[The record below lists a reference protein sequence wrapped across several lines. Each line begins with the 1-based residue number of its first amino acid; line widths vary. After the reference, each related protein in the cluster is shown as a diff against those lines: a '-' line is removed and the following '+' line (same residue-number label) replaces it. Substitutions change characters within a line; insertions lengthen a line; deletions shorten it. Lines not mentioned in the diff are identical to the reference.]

1 MRQLLADADSIS
13 CSSTAEVAIGFE
25 PSVRAVE
32 TLPVVL
38 IGLSELIGE
47 DRELELVLI
56 DLLTAADQL
65 NSNLLAGPGCNSP
78 HPTLH
83 TEIVEQMF
91 GESRKIGV
99 NFARPEL
106 PRA

>member
-13 CSSTAEVAIGFE
+13 GSSTAEVAVGLE

-38 IGLSELIGE
+38 IGLSELSGE

-65 NSNLLAGPGCNSP
+65 SSNLLACPGVQLPPP
-78 HPTLH
+78 HFAYCDCTNKRL
-83 TEIVEQMF
+83 
-91 GESRKIGV
+91 ESQERV
-99 NFARPEL
+99 A
-106 PRA
+106 

>member
-13 CSSTAEVAIGFE
+13 GSSTAEVAVGLE

-38 IGLSELIGE
+38 IGLSELSGE

-83 TEIVEQMF
+83 TEIERTDVW
-91 GESRKIGV
+91 RV
-99 NFARPEL
+99 NKSCC
-106 PRA
+106 